1 MILTFNNAILENY
14 SCAVDIAIG
23 VEHHDW
29 RKKLMKPHESPRIK
43 QKSIRGDLGDSWPVL
58 NRGIRNSSW
67 DTLNRLDTVTSL
79 HVLRCVITYLEIVQE
94 R

>member
-1 MILTFNNAILENY
+1 
-14 SCAVDIAIG
+14 
-23 VEHHDW
+23 
-29 RKKLMKPHESPRIK
+29 MKPHESPRIK

-67 DTLNRLDTVTSL
+67 DTAGSRLNRLDTVTSL
-79 HVLRCVITYLEIVQE
+79 HVLRCVITYLEILKE